1 VAQDGETGEKT
12 EAATPRRREEAREKG
27 QVALSTELVA
37 GLTLGIAL
45 GGALIFGGP
54 AMKILGQLVR
64 ETLGELG
71 SIGTMELDIGLAKAL
86 IRSAGNDGL
95 RALMFFALPLLGAA
109 ILVGYSQVGFHIA
122 PKAVACEPS
131 KLNPVKGLQ
140 RMFSMRSVVRTGLAI
155 LKLSVIGA
163 TIFITAS
170 GQFGNISRMDGVEFG
185 PAIAAIGSVVFR
197 AMVGGLVAIL
207 AIGLIDLIFQRWQH
221 EKDMYMTK
229 QEVKEEYK
237 NIDGDPHVK
246 ARIRQIQR
254 EMAGR
259 RMMAEVPD
267 ASVVVT
273 NPTHYAVA
281 LKYERAAEDGGAP
294 RVVAKG
300 VDHVA
305 QKIKGIAAENGV
317 ICFEDVPLARALH
330 AQCEIGDEIPEDL
343 FEAVAGVLAYVYRMR
358 GERVTA

>member
-1 VAQDGETGEKT
+1 MAQENESGEKT
-12 EAATPRRREEAREKG
+12 EEATPRRREEAREKG
-27 QVALSTELVA
+27 QVALSTELLA
-37 GLTLGIAL
+37 GLSLGVAL
-45 GGALIFGGP
+45 GGALLFGGP
-54 AMKILGQLVR
+54 MMKILGELVQGAIQQMG
-64 ETLGELG
+64 TLGTE
-71 SIGTMELDIGLAKAL
+71 EFDLAQAKGV
-86 IRSAGNDGL
+86 IKGAGNDGL
-95 RALMFFALPLLGAA
+95 RALMMFALPLLGAA
-109 ILVGYSQVGFHIA
+109 ILVGYAQVGFHIS
-122 PKAVACEPS
+122 PKAIAWEPS
-131 KLNPVKGLQ
+131 KLNPIKGLE
-140 RMFSMRSVVRTGLAI
+140 RMFSMRSVVRTGLSI
-155 LKLSVIGA
+155 LKLVVIGG

-185 PAIAAIGSVVFR
+185 PAMVAIGSVVFR
-197 AMVGGLVAIL
+197 ALIGGLIAIL
-207 AIGLIDLIFQRWQH
+207 VIGLIDLAFQRWQH

-254 EMAGR
+254 EMASR

-281 LKYERAAEDGGAP
+281 LKYDRKGDDGIAP

-305 QKIKGIAAENGV
+305 QKIKEIAAENDV
-317 ICFEDVPLARALH
+317 VCFEDVPLARALH

-343 FEAVAGVLAYVYRMR
+343 FEAVAGVLAYVYRLR
-358 GERVTA
+358 GERLTA